1 MRDQTDDNEEKQTED
16 NSSLRGSESQ
26 LRAAAQRG
34 YPNPEDAEDPM
45 IAPPDYDVRQ
55 SGRVLELQNRDLWL
69 RPTELSWHFPILMT
83 IREEPFKNY
92 RSRSSAKLKTMEDK
106 IEEAKKQK
114 TKRSDDEWNSAEW
127 QPSSWS
133 WQQPMTWALSSS
145 CAWPEW
151 SSDQTRERSG
161 VRSSGSWQSPFSMAV
176 KSEDLIYEDI
186 DKGIYD
192 YENNVFL

>member
-1 MRDQTDDNEEKQTED
+1 MILIVALRLFPHGESQSAPKSCENFWSNLRDQTDDNEEKQTED
-16 NSSLRGSESQ
+16 NSRLRGSESQ
-26 LRAAAQRG
+26 LIAAAQWG

-55 SGRVLELQNRDLWL
+55 SGRFLELQNRDLWL

-92 RSRSSAKLKTMEDK
+92 RSRSSTKLKTMEDN

-133 WQQPMTWALSSS
+133 WQQPITWALSSPR
-145 CAWPEW
+145 AWPRMEL
-151 SSDQTRERSG
+151 R
-161 VRSSGSWQSPFSMAV
+161 PNA
-176 KSEDLIYEDI
+176 
-186 DKGIYD
+186 
-192 YENNVFL
+192 